1 MKPDETL
8 EYVITTTKLIQN
20 RKGLTKITN
29 ISNKLVDNS
38 KNSQVLWKKALF
50 QDAEN
55 FEKYIPEITELS

>member
-8 EYVITTTKLIQN
+8 KYVITTTKLIQN

-38 KNSQVLWKKALF
+38 KNSQVL
-50 QDAEN
+50 
-55 FEKYIPEITELS
+55 